1 MLKEKKR
8 NNKEDERMRYLVA
21 CHLFTHTRNKSFMVE
36 VLSLYFGSKPMI
48 LLSSST
54 MRINTCLPRAD
65 TICDNSYDSGQ
76 QLQQNLLADLMA
88 AWLLQIGMQVSR
100 ASQVAVVV
108 KNPPANARDLRDL
121 ASIPELG
128 RSPGG
133 GHSNLFYLPRES
145 HG

>member
-1 MLKEKKR
+1 
-8 NNKEDERMRYLVA
+8 MRYLVA

-48 LLSSST
+48 LSSST